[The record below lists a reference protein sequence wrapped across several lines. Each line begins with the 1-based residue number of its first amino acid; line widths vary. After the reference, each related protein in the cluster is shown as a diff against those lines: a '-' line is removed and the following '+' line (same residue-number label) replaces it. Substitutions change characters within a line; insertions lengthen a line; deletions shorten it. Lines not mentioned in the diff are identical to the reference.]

1 MQSWH
6 KQSGNWLYYGNN
18 DIDCGCKIILHPN
31 KYIYNQN
38 LSKWHKFIYCRLSL
52 LQIPITTSKWRGIFA
67 YNATKP
73 LYGNASINLMHKYVL
88 VDFIIVQLRQRKKK
102 AGRYQRDCK
111 MHLHDLGW
119 GKKVQWPWTLI
130 YEEITVVYDCS
141 FICTLS
147 NLSIRL
153 QFM

>member
-1 MQSWH
+1 MIYFFVFLDTKFSVRLNHTSQSNINIKCVCHNKKISTLYATTIYINYLMQSWH

-18 DIDCGCKIILHPN
+18 DIEIAIRGILHPN

-73 LYGNASINLMHKYVL
+73 LFGNTSINLMHKYVL
-88 VDFIIVQLRQRKKK
+88 VDFII
-102 AGRYQRDCK
+102 
-111 MHLHDLGW
+111 
-119 GKKVQWPWTLI
+119 
-130 YEEITVVYDCS
+130 S
-141 FICTLS
+141 S
-147 NLSIRL
+147 
-153 QFM
+153 

>member
-1 MQSWH
+1 M
-6 KQSGNWLYYGNN
+6 
-18 DIDCGCKIILHPN
+18 
-31 KYIYNQN
+31 
-38 LSKWHKFIYCRLSL
+38 FIYFRLSL

-73 LYGNASINLMHKYVL
+73 LFGNTSINLMHKYVL
-88 VDFIIVQLRQRKKK
+88 VDFIIAQVRQRKKK

-130 YEEITVVYDCS
+130 CEEITVVYDCS

-153 QFM
+153 QFIECNGIKCHNIIIQMWWYFLIIFRCTIIDIDIIILISII